1 MMEES
6 ELFADKGVDIAPKNP
21 FHSPVLLK
29 TTAYARLFRLSRD
42 GRYFV
47 IKTTKDNSAR
57 QLELL
62 KREYELS
69 LGCEHPHIVNILFYE
84 HNTPVG
90 EGIVMQYIDGCTL
103 QEFLATNPP
112 VAVKR
117 RLFSELLEAVNCL
130 HKRGVVH
137 NDLKPQNILVANNGS
152 SLKLID
158 FGLASDDAHYL
169 LKTPGCTTSYA
180 SPELC
185 SGSGAVDVR
194 SDIYSLGIIMKEM
207 FGSSAIARRCS
218 NAAPDKRY
226 ADVQALQKALRTRNN
241 VYYAMAALVVL
252 LLLIL
257 PIFHNV
263 GEKRRAHSEEQKL
276 NELIGQVEFGVDSIC
291 SKAIALAGEIPYQE
305 FLWASPAT
313 MQSECAAYI
322 NKLLS
327 TVDEP
332 LLQAAL
338 SQRYGTVFQK
348 HWLDIVEQLKEVTLP
363 SCYNLPV
370 EQVLYYDSLLKHK
383 LPYIPFPGK

>member
-6 ELFADKGVDIAPKNP
+6 ELFADNGVGFAPKTP

-84 HNTPVG
+84 YDTPVG

-137 NDLKPQNILVANNGS
+137 NDLKPQNILVTNNGN

-169 LKTPGCTTSYA
+169 LKTPGCTSFYA

-185 SGSGAVDVR
+185 NGSGAVDVR

-207 FGSSAIARRCS
+207 FGSSAMARRCT
-218 NAAPDKRY
+218 NAVPDKRY
-226 ADVQALQKALRTRNN
+226 VDVQALQKALRKRNN

-305 FLWASPAT
+305 FLWASPAA

-348 HWLDIVEQLKEVTLP
+348 HWLNIVEQLKEVTLP

-370 EQVLYYDSLLKHK
+370 EQVLYYDSLLRHK
-383 LPYIPFPGK
+383 LPYIPFPGL

>member
-1 MMEES
+1 MIEES
-6 ELFADKGVDIAPKNP
+6 ELFADNGVGFAPKNP

-84 HNTPVG
+84 YDTPVG

-103 QEFLATNPP
+103 KEFLATNPP

-137 NDLKPQNILVANNGS
+137 NDLKPQNILVTNNGN

-169 LKTPGCTTSYA
+169 LKTPGCTSFYA

-185 SGSGAVDVR
+185 NGGGAVDVR

-207 FGSSAIARRCS
+207 FGSSAIARCCT

-226 ADVQALQKALRTRNN
+226 ADVQALQKAWRTRNYG
-241 VYYAMAALVVL
+241 YYALAALVAFL
-252 LLLIL
+252 LLVL
-257 PIFHNV
+257 PLLHNL
-263 GEKRRAHSEEQKL
+263 GEKRRAYSEEQRL
-276 NELIGQVEFGVDSIC
+276 NELIMLVETGVDSIC

-305 FLWASPAT
+305 FLWASPAA

-383 LPYIPFPGK
+383 LPYIPFPGL

>member
-1 MMEES
+1 MIEES

-47 IKTTKDNSAR
+47 IKTTKDNNAR

-103 QEFLATNPP
+103 QEFLATNP
-112 VAVKR
+112 AASVKR

-137 NDLKPQNILVANNGS
+137 NDLKPQNILVTNNGN

-169 LKTPGCTTSYA
+169 LKTPGCTSFYA

-207 FGSSAIARRCS
+207 FGSSAIARRCT

-226 ADVQALQKALRTRNN
+226 ADVQALQKAWRTRNYG
-241 VYYAMAALVVL
+241 YYALAALVAFL
-252 LLLIL
+252 LLVL
-257 PIFHNV
+257 PLLHNL
-263 GEKRRAHSEEQKL
+263 GEKRRAYSEEQRL
-276 NELIGQVEFGVDSIC
+276 NELIMLVETGVDSIC
-291 SKAIALAGEIPYQE
+291 CKAIALAGEIPYQE
-305 FLWASPAT
+305 FLWASPAA

-383 LPYIPFPGK
+383 LPYIPFPGL